1 MNPFLAFARA
11 LGALSGKK
19 ARVRRAKRDDDGP
32 ERIIGVDGE
41 GYDTPDGRHIYIYL
55 AAVDEAGVLVADAYN
70 PDGLSH
76 DECCEMLL
84 SLPRNALNF
93 GFMFSY
99 DVTKILEAMP
109 PGDIF
114 YLMRPQV
121 RDETVCLTCK
131 KVIEPDE
138 PCEECGSRENIRN
151 QTRAVTWR
159 GRNYDYFNG
168 SLTIGQ
174 KRKKTKIWDCFRFFG
189 CAFVEAIKDWLLKPL
204 KKSDPAWTE
213 EWPYGE
219 FVENGA
225 PLCTREQVERIA
237 AMKGKRGALE
247 EEDPEEVKAYCR
259 EECVLLA
266 RMMRRVIQAHEKA
279 GIPLKRFDGAGS
291 TATALLK
298 LNEVANYKGTRHR
311 DLEPQLARAIA
322 SAFFGGRFED
332 DVVGIVED
340 PVYSFDISSAY
351 PFAQTFLPCL
361 TCGQWRFVEKTSLE
375 ELQKAR
381 LAVAAFRVRK
391 VSERER
397 KEIAWCPLPFRDAK
411 GSIAYGT
418 NFSGWAWTP
427 ELLAALAGWPE
438 LVELTGPAWI
448 YETGCKHQ
456 PFQYVPQGYRRRV
469 EWGKEGAGKAMKLG
483 LNAGYGKTAQSIG
496 DDPPFQCWTW
506 AGATTGTTRGQ
517 LLDGICS
524 AEDRWNVLT
533 VATDGI
539 TSLEKLPIK
548 HAPRATGTDDL
559 PKPLGGWELKGEET
573 GEPSFPE
580 GMMIVKPGLYWRLN
594 PTLSDIRAR
603 GIGRR
608 EAFSQRKR
616 IQDDFLTWDRKPSC
630 GCEECRKKDSKG
642 KTRKSHYLAVDSRR
656 FYGAKHSIYAR
667 SSCGTCGRSWPGV
680 PEQGCRNENC
690 KSYGQPGTDFRTSM
704 IENDAGRP
712 AYGLWGLREVRIGF
726 DPHPKREREG
736 ISRKGT
742 YARLCV
748 RDLGGETS
756 APYKV
761 GTGKTTPEGVL
772 ARNAREIA
780 MEQPDYDPDL

>member
-11 LGALSGKK
+11 MGALSGKK
-19 ARVRRAKRDDDGP
+19 ARVRRAKREDDGP

-55 AAVDEAGVLVADAYN
+55 AAVDETGTLVADAYN

-76 DECCEMLL
+76 DACCEMLL

-99 DVTKILEAMP
+99 DVTKIIEEMP
-109 PGDIF
+109 APERY

-121 RDETVCLTCK
+121 RDEIVCLTCK
-131 KVIEPDE
+131 KVIPDDGL
-138 PCEECGSRENIRN
+138 CEECESRENVRN

-189 CAFVEAIKDWLLKPL
+189 CAFVVALWDWSHVA
-204 KKSDPAWTE
+204 KKCGCTCSPKECSECDCPCDAFNF
-213 EWPYGE
+213 GSKAE
-219 FVENGA
+219 FA
-225 PLCTREQVERIA
+225 QIA
-237 AMKGKRGALE
+237 SMKGKRGALE

-259 EECVLLA
+259 KECHLLA
-266 RMMRRVIQAHEKA
+266 CMMRKVIEAHEKA

-291 TATALLK
+291 TASALLK
-298 LNEVANYKGTRHR
+298 LNEVASYKGTRHR
-311 DLEPQLARAIA
+311 DLEPQLAHAIA

-361 TCGQWRFVEKTSLE
+361 SCGQWRFSEKTTLE

-448 YETGCKHQ
+448 YETGCTHQ
-456 PFQYVPQGYRRRV
+456 PFAYVPQGYRRRV

-524 AEDRWNVLT
+524 ASDRWNVLT

-548 HAPRATGTDDL
+548 AAPRATGTDDL

-580 GMMIVKPGLYWRLN
+580 GMAIVKPGLYWRLN
-594 PTLSDIRAR
+594 PKLSDVRAR
-603 GIGRR
+603 GVGRR
-608 EAFSQRKR
+608 EAFNSRER
-616 IQDDFLTWDRKPSC
+616 IRSEFLRWDRRDPKF
-630 GCEECRKKDSKG
+630 
-642 KTRKSHYLAVDSRR
+642 HVAVESRR

-667 SSCGTCGRSWPGV
+667 STCGTCGRSWPGV
-680 PEQGCRNENC
+680 PEQGCRNEDC

-704 IENDAGRP
+704 IENDEGKP

-736 ISRKGT
+736 ISREGT

-756 APYKV
+756 APYEV
-761 GTGKTTPEGVL
+761 GSGKTTPEGVL

-780 MEQPDYDPDL
+780 MEQPDYDPEI